1 MKSSKPTDCVLFI
14 NEEIARLV
22 IAWNRVDTD
31 GPDAVELP
39 EIKAKYSPQKIAE
52 AMNISTGQV
61 RSLVKQCVIVGVIIE
76 SGEISD
82 LAQKLVNAL
91 IAKKSNDFK

>member
-1 MKSSKPTDCVLFI
+1 MKSTKPTDCVLFI
-14 NEEIARLV
+14 DEEKARLV
-22 IAWNRVDTD
+22 IAWNRVDAD

-39 EIKAKYSPQKIAE
+39 EINAKYSPQKIAE

-61 RSLVKQCVIVGVIIE
+61 RSLVKQCVIVGVIIDG
-76 SGEISD
+76 GEISD

>member
-1 MKSSKPTDCVLFI
+1 MKSTKPTDCVLFI
-14 NEEIARLV
+14 DEEIARLV
-22 IAWNRVDTD
+22 IAWNRVDSD
-31 GPDAVELP
+31 GPDTVELQ
-39 EIKAKYSPQKIAE
+39 EINAKYSPQKIAE

-76 SGEISD
+76 GGEISD